1 MWKTGTADTGSAVI
15 KKVHKNFQKK
25 DKEYQMVKQRV
36 KWTWKISKG
45 ESEPVSK
52 RETDGIMIN
61 KNNETTTLLKKAR
74 ND

>member
-1 MWKTGTADTGSAVI
+1 M
-15 KKVHKNFQKK
+15 HKNIQKK

-36 KWTWKISKG
+36 KWMWKISKG

-61 KNNETTTLLKKAR
+61 KNNETTTNQCLKKQEMTKQHKPH
-74 ND
+74 